1 MDSEEWHINYNE
13 TTDVLS
19 HFSRFPL
26 CDPTDR
32 SRQQL
37 ISPTV
42 APRESHVIESSQFL
56 LNPKRRIRRSCWMVL
71 GEFFRSPSNT
81 IFLSLHK
88 NAQIF
93 VNSLCT
99 CWKESRK
106 CLTETSF
113 NGRRRLVGELY
124 LNIIE
129 ALVCCWRFVFQKHLS
144 FLKYFSIFLLCEK
157 LPCHENCMHS
167 IHNTTEATVYML
179 KR

>member
-88 NAQIF
+88 
-93 VNSLCT
+93 
-99 CWKESRK
+99 K
-106 CLTETSF
+106 CA
-113 NGRRRLVGELY
+113 
-124 LNIIE
+124 NI
-129 ALVCCWRFVFQKHLS
+129 CQLS
-144 FLKYFSIFLLCEK
+144 
-157 LPCHENCMHS
+157 
-167 IHNTTEATVYML
+167 VYML
-179 KR
+179 EGKQEMSDGDFIQRQAKTCRGALLKHNWSSCMLLAFRFSEASLVPQIFLHLSVVREASLSWKLHAFHP